1 MTNTRYFLARIAQA
15 FGINRR
21 SRRMAELAT
30 ESHLLREA
38 EQVLGER
45 IWQGVEEVEELG
57 VEYWNLRRLTSER
70 ERLQEQAQI
79 QELRLAEAHHQRAEL
94 LLAKSSPQEDLEQE
108 RSKLLEELD
117 ALARRR
123 DQIVGK
129 ARDIRRIYDGFKA
142 KIEVLREERRE
153 DGDTVTKTQARM
165 GELRESFELLKTERN
180 TVVAQIEE
188 RDAMLAALDEKIDDV
203 RSKQRAE
210 ASVAFQAIGDA
221 NRQLSQI
228 RAEIGLLETRMLQL
242 YAEIGRHVS
251 RNFFIS
257 TPCRD
262 AAKAQRPMVEV
273 MTALRRSISLNQR
286 LADTS
291 D

>member
-1 MTNTRYFLARIAQA
+1 MTTTRYFLARLAQA

-45 IWQGVEEVEELG
+45 IWQGVEDVEELG

-70 ERLQEQAQI
+70 ERLQEQAHL
-79 QELRLAEAHHQRAEL
+79 QEIRLAEAHHQRAEL
-94 LLAKSSPQEDLEQE
+94 LLAKSTPQEDLEQQ
-108 RSKLLEELD
+108 RMKLLEELD
-117 ALARRR
+117 ALARQR
-123 DQIVGK
+123 DQIVAK

-142 KIEVLREERRE
+142 KIEVLREEQRE
-153 DGDTVTKTQARM
+153 DGDTVTKAQARM
-165 GELRESFELLKTERN
+165 SELRAGFEQLKAERN
-180 TVVAQIEE
+180 TVVVLIEE
-188 RDAMLAALDEKIDDV
+188 RDAQLTALEQKIDDV
-203 RSKQRAE
+203 RRKQREE

-221 NRQLSQI
+221 NRHLSQI

-242 YAEIGRHVS
+242 YQEIGRHVS
-251 RNFFIS
+251 RNFFAS
-257 TPCRD
+257 APCRD
-262 AAKAQRPMVEV
+262 AAKSQRPMIEV
-273 MTALRRSISLNQR
+273 MTALRRSISMNQR